1 MQKEI
6 AKHVV
11 NNILDTLGNNDYVN
25 IFTFSNVT
33 DPLIPCF
40 NDTLV
45 QANLANVR
53 ELKEN
58 MDTFKTENI
67 ANFSEALTIAFK

>member
-1 MQKEI
+1 MSKEI

-33 DPLIPCF
+33 EPLIDCF

-45 QANLANVR
+45 QANLGNVR
-53 ELKEN
+53 ALKEE
-58 MDTFKTENI
+58 MDNKEKFK
-67 ANFSEALTIAFK
+67 

>member
-1 MQKEI
+1 MLSYFWFILGMRKEI

-33 DPLIPCF
+33 DPLIDCF

-45 QANLANVR
+45 QANLGNVR
-53 ELKEN
+53 
-58 MDTFKTENI
+58 
-67 ANFSEALTIAFK
+67 AFKEEMEETEKFR